1 MSRLLLSAA
10 VVTALAG
17 CVQDH
22 TTPGPPAGPSGPDQC
37 GAVDLQ
43 DLVGRPASD
52 FEALQ
57 WTKHPVRIVRP
68 GDMVTLDYSATRL
81 TIWTDDGDNISRLS
95 CG

>member
-1 MSRLLLSAA
+1 MTRGLMSVAA
-10 VVTALAG
+10 AIVLAG
-17 CVQDH
+17 CVADNAPPAPD
-22 TTPGPPAGPSGPDQC
+22 PGPAGPDQC

-43 DLVGRPASD
+43 NLVGRPVSD

-68 GDMVTLDYSATRL
+68 GDMVALDYSASRL
-81 TIWTDDGDNISRLS
+81 TIWADDGDNISRMS